1 MENIASGPEGEK
13 RQMEYISRPFLMK
26 QQ

>member
-26 QQ
+26 Q